1 MFKMRFSSC
10 GGTGERC
17 ARVTISLVRCDLS
30 NSAGQERPLAGL
42 SLRNPEALRHHTPSL
57 DAAVASS
64 PAECKYVPMI

>member
-1 MFKMRFSSC
+1 M
-10 GGTGERC
+10 
-17 ARVTISLVRCDLS
+17 AISLVRCDLS

-64 PAECKYVPMI
+64 LAECKYVPMI